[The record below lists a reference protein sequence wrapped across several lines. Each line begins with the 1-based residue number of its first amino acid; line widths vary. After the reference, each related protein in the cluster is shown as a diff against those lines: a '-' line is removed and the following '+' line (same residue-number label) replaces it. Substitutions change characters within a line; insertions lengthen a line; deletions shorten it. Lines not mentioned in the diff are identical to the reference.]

1 MSNADKIKTALE
13 EIDTGLA
20 TINTNEDW
28 IHFLS
33 FQAQFY
39 NYSFGNAMLIFMQRP
54 DATYVKGYK
63 AWNQI
68 GRHVVKGAKG
78 IGILCPCI
86 RKIEVIKEP
95 LDTNVY
101 NDKEAEKEIKKVI
114 SGFRMGYVYDLS
126 DTAGDDSQLPVL
138 VTGLLSSTDEEKAL
152 YESLISYVSKE
163 YCVQECDCGSSK
175 GSYNLETHVISIN
188 NKIEYRQKI
197 KTLLHEYSHA
207 LDFNMHPDDDI
218 PRNKRE
224 LIAESTAFVVCL
236 RLGVDTS
243 SYSFSYL
250 KSWLKEPDEL
260 KEIADSVQKISY
272 EIINGLA
279 GSSDSVLKPP
289 TFALLLTVLPVHK

>member
-39 NYSFGNAMLIFMQRP
+39 NYSFGNAMLIYIQRP

-163 YCVQECDCGSSK
+163 YCVQECDCGSTK

-207 LDFNMHPDDDI
+207 LDFKMHPDDDI

-272 EIINGLA
+272 EIM
-279 GSSDSVLKPP
+279 
-289 TFALLLTVLPVHK
+289 ALH

>member
-13 EIDTGLA
+13 DIDTGLA

-95 LDTNVY
+95 VDTNVY

-207 LDFNMHPDDDI
+207 LDFKMHPDDDI

-279 GSSDSVLKPP
+279 GSSDSAFLNLKEESEE
-289 TFALLLTVLPVHK
+289 

>member
-1 MSNADKIKTALE
+1 MSNANKVKTALE
-13 EIDTGLA
+13 AIDKGLA

-39 NYSFGNAMLIFMQRP
+39 NYSFGNAMLIYIQRP

-207 LDFNMHPDDDI
+207 LDFKMHPDDDI

-250 KSWLKEPDEL
+250 KSWLKEPVEL

-279 GSSDSVLKPP
+279 GSSDLAFLNLKEESED
-289 TFALLLTVLPVHK
+289 

>member
-39 NYSFGNAMLIFMQRP
+39 NYSFGNAMLIYMQRP

-78 IGILCPCI
+78 IGIICPCI

-175 GSYNLETHVISIN
+175 GSYNLETQVISIN

-207 LDFNMHPDDDI
+207 LDFKMHPDDDI

-279 GSSDSVLKPP
+279 GSSDSAFLNLKEESEE
-289 TFALLLTVLPVHK
+289 

>member
-39 NYSFGNAMLIFMQRP
+39 NYSFGNAMLIYIQRP

-163 YCVQECDCGSSK
+163 YCVQETDCGSSK

-207 LDFNMHPDDDI
+207 LDFKMHPDDDI

-279 GSSDSVLKPP
+279 GSSDSAFLNLKEESEE
-289 TFALLLTVLPVHK
+289 